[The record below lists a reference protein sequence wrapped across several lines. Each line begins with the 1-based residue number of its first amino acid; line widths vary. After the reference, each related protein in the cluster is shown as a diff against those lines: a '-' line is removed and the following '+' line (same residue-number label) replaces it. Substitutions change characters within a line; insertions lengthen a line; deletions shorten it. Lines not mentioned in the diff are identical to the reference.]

1 VTLSVALGGFGPPST
16 THSRA
21 LKIIGDRLEREGVR
35 VKYVWNVMDLGHKAE
50 EVLPMVERGDL
61 TLGYMTTSYLTAR
74 VAELELL
81 DLPFLFPS
89 REKAHAAMDGRLG
102 RWLSELIEQRIPAYR
117 VLGWFENGF
126 RHYSNK
132 VRPVRS
138 PADMKGLRVR
148 CLPSRIHQRTHE
160 LLGAI
165 ACVMDLKPGIEAI
178 KSGECTA
185 QENPLANTVDY
196 GVHKLHRYHTL
207 TGHMY
212 LSRGI
217 FVHRPAMEAF
227 PGEIQQVLV
236 EAVRAAVPA
245 QRQFAEKEDGIARR
259 AIEEAGG
266 EIVELTADERAA
278 FVRAVQP
285 LHDEARPRFRDGFSL
300 LAT

>member
-1 VTLSVALGGFGPPST
+1 MHLQIVLGGFGPPTT

-21 LKIIGDRLEREGVR
+21 LKLIGDRLHGAEVR
-35 VKYVWNVMDLGHKAE
+35 YAWNIMDFGYKAE
-50 EVLPMVERGDL
+50 EVLWMVERGLL

-74 VAELELL
+74 VPELELL
-81 DLPFLFPS
+81 DLPYLFDT
-89 REKAHAAMDGRLG
+89 RAKARAAMDGRLG
-102 RWLSELIEQRIPAYR
+102 QWLAERIEKSVPAYR

-132 VRPVRS
+132 LRPVRS

-160 LLGAI
+160 LLGAV
-165 ACVMDLKPGIEAI
+165 ACVMDLKPGIEAM
-178 KSGECTA
+178 KTGEVDT

-196 GVHKLHRYHTL
+196 GAHTLHRHHTL

-212 LSRGI
+212 LSRAI
-217 FVHRPAMEAF
+217 LVHRPSFDALPKTLQDTLSNA
-227 PGEIQQVLV
+227 VK
-236 EAVRAAVPA
+236 EAVVA
-245 QRQFAEKEDGIARR
+245 QRGFAEREELLARK
-259 AIEEAGG
+259 AIEGAGG
-266 EIVELTADERAA
+266 EIIEPTAAERDA

-285 LHDEARPRFRDGFSL
+285 LHDDARSRFKEGFSL